1 MNFTWLLAI
10 LGLTGSATLFYLQD
24 NAEQTQARAD
34 VSAIAY
40 NLLVYRNALAEY
52 AHANPTVIGA
62 PADAVLAL
70 PTWYRKLPNVSGYV
84 NAGQSFTYYPTPPN
98 GLVSKMVDLT
108 QSQAIG
114 TVVAN
119 GLQSP
124 ISGNMGVVVP
134 SSIPNGSALAY
145 Q

>member
-40 NLLVYRNALAEY
+40 NLLTYRNALAEY
-52 AHANPTVIGA
+52 AHANPTVTGA
-62 PADAVLAL
+62 PADAALAL
-70 PTWYRKLPNVSGYV
+70 PSWYRKLPNVTGYV
-84 NAGQSFTYYPTPPN
+84 SAGQAFTYYPTPPN

-119 GLQSP
+119 TLQSP
-124 ISGNMGVVVP
+124 ISGNMGVIVP
-134 SSIPNGSALAY
+134 STIPNGSALAY